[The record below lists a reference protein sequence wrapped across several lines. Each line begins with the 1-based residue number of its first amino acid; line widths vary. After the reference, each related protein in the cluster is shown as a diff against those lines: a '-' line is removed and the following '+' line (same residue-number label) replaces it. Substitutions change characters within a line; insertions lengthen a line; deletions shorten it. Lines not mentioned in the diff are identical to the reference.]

1 MAQKSKP
8 AAKPARSE
16 KQSGK
21 KSKVKPTTKAVK
33 AKAKSVAPVTKASG
47 VKVLAKTA
55 STKPTKSA
63 AAHTLGEKQIHL
75 AKAALKK
82 QSAEVAEAPARSEAK
97 PRGRKI
103 SIEISGNEAASSLA
117 AKWTMLHK
125 KAEQIEAKPY
135 NMKGQFEER
144 TAINHKVLGWGYILT
159 NRNDRLE
166 VLFKDG
172 IKYLISNYKG

>member
-1 MAQKSKP
+1 MAQKSKA
-8 AAKPARSE
+8 AAKPVRSE

-21 KSKVKPTTKAVK
+21 KSKVKPAVKAVK
-33 AKAKSVAPVTKASG
+33 TKAKPATTAKPSATKA
-47 VKVLAKTA
+47 
-55 STKPTKSA
+55 KPAKSA
-63 AAHTLGEKQIHL
+63 NGEAQINL

-82 QSAEVAEAPARSEAK
+82 QSTEAADTSARSEAK
-97 PRGRKI
+97 PKARKI
-103 SIEISGNEAASSLA
+103 SIEISSNEAASSLA
-117 AKWTMLHK
+117 AKWTTLYK

-135 NMKGQFEER
+135 NMRGQFEER
-144 TAINHKVLGWGYILT
+144 TAINHKLLGWGFILT